1 MTETPNRRAIR
12 SILQRRRLLE
22 LIWDATLR
30 ALDKGDCPDCEVEGI
45 AIDLYLHQ
53 SGAEFRARHI
63 KVRPDYRRPP
73 LDATPASAV
82 DSRRTE

>member
-1 MTETPNRRAIR
+1 MNRAQSRLAIR
-12 SILQRRRLLE
+12 SSLQRRRLLE
-22 LIWDATLR
+22 LLLDATLR
-30 ALDKGDCPDCEVEGI
+30 ALDKGDCQDCEVEGI

-73 LDATPASAV
+73 LDGTPASAV